1 VSIGILGTGSY
12 VPKWA
17 LTNAEIARGVPG
29 ATDEWIVR
37 KTGIRSRHFA
47 APGEATSDLAARA
60 AARALERAALSVD
73 RIDYLVVSTSTGDH
87 PQPPTACLV
96 QERLGA
102 YGAACF
108 DVNAVCAGFVHAL
121 VVARSLVAARPG
133 AHAMVV
139 GADLYSRM
147 LDFEDRRTAVL
158 FGDGAGA
165 AVVGAVPPGRG
176 VLEFDLATRGDAHA
190 LIRVEAGGSR
200 NPASHKTLADGGHF
214 FRMQGRDVTE
224 LVLHEVPP
232 FVDKLLARAGVSADE
247 VGHVVPHQANGVL
260 LGQLVE
266 RCGLSGARTHRTL
279 EKYGNVGSAAI
290 PVTLDEANRAG
301 HLADGDLLLLL
312 GFGGGISMGACL
324 LHWAAPRAQRP
335 TRHSG
340 SDQE

>member
-1 VSIGILGTGSY
+1 MSIGILGTGSY
-12 VPKWA
+12 VPEWA
-17 LTNAEIARGVPG
+17 VTNAEIARRVPG

-60 AARALERAALSVD
+60 AAHALEQSGLSVD

-96 QERLGA
+96 QDRIGA

-121 VVARSLVAARPG
+121 VVARTLVATRPG
-133 AHAMVV
+133 AHALVV

-147 LDFEDRRTAVL
+147 LDFDDRRTAVL

-165 AVVGAVPPGRG
+165 VVLGPGPAPG
-176 VLEFDLATRGDAHA
+176 SFEFDLATRGDAHA

-224 LVLHEVPP
+224 IVLHEVPP
-232 FVDKLLARAGVSADE
+232 FVDKLLARAGVGAED
-247 VGHVVPHQANGVL
+247 VDHVVPHQANGVL
-260 LGQLVE
+260 LGQLVD

-301 HLADGDLLLLL
+301 HLAPGDLLLLL

-324 LHWAAPRAQRP
+324 LHWAAPI
-335 TRHSG
+335 G
-340 SDQE
+340 K

>member
-12 VPKWA
+12 VPEWA
-17 LTNAEIARGVPG
+17 VSNAEIATLVPG

-37 KTGIRSRHFA
+37 KTGIGRRHFA

-60 AARALERAALSVD
+60 AANALERSGLSVD
-73 RIDYLVVSTSTGDH
+73 RIDYLIVSTSTGDH

-96 QERLGA
+96 QDRLGA

-121 VVARSLVAARPG
+121 VLARTLVATRPG
-133 AHAMVV
+133 AHALVV
-139 GADLYSRM
+139 GADLYSRI

-165 AVVGAVPPGRG
+165 AVVGAVPGSRG
-176 VLEFDLATRGDAHA
+176 VVEFDLATRGDAHE

-200 NPASHKTLADGGHF
+200 HPASQRTIAGGGHF
-214 FRMQGRDVTE
+214 FRMRGRDVTE
-224 LVLHEVPP
+224 IVLHEVPP
-232 FVDKLLARAGVSADE
+232 FVDKLLARAGVGADE

-266 RCGLSGARTHRTL
+266 RCGLAGARTHRTL

-301 HLADGDLLLLL
+301 HLADGDLVLLL

-324 LHWAAPRAQRP
+324 LRWA
-335 TRHSG
+335 TSSG
-340 SDQE
+340 K